1 MGGLWEVV
9 GGLEKGGVLV
19 RTEENST
26 GSRVGRLST
35 GALLEELS
43 QLGGEL
49 RFRRLAGQGP
59 AEGWVPLK
67 RHNEVLV
74 KQPSDV
80 WQVLGG
86 QSKGGVLVREGFET
100 SSPALSERLATGSLV
115 RQLERKD
122 DRGWVSIRLRHGA
135 ELLVPVDGVEVQA
148 LCGSVYDGM
157 DLEVLLEN
165 QEKQFSYQGFPS
177 WVRWAAAVARLLR
190 EGKPYLPTRL
200 PRPSRIDRP
209 RPLAP
214 YQQLSHTQLAEKSK
228 QHLPGC
234 LFGLDFPLSAEEM
247 ASEKFGPAW
256 LTEAF
261 HAAGTL
267 PADNRVTKVL
277 RAEDLAVKGFDAAG
291 GAAMKMFLTV
301 EYEKPG
307 PDLHTELFCKYPYP
321 FDQFPVER
329 RQISSYGDVDG
340 PEIAVQMLLAHLFP
354 FRTAKFYFGDVCR
367 ETTNFI
373 LISEKI
379 EFSQRGRIEQ
389 GKVVEQIDYKPYQVL
404 PVCGKFQDWL
414 LPDPAEYYCCLFRA
428 MGQLAAWDKQGR
440 YNDYFGPLDSA
451 QLQRLAAQRR
461 EIKAQ
466 QVESQ
471 RASVARI
478 LDTAIDFMTNVIP
491 SMVPGFLL
499 EGGRLG
505 KIKEDLLEMLP
516 HFPGMSGQYQ
526 FTDPNYVAA
535 MHANLQAGHNAF
547 FWRDEHDTLACG
559 VLDWGGFSRM
569 AFCMNFLG
577 CLSGADPEVLVAHE
591 EGIIRCF
598 RDEYARCGGPHL
610 PLDELLLRY
619 HLGYITFVYESTT
632 WVQREIYKL
641 ATKEEMQS
649 WHGILDDRFQE
660 RFRVR
665 CRSSAIINSFAFYSL
680 KGDYFRKL
688 FKEWST
694 GKGAP
699 FLTKI
704 QPSSR
709 RSFCSGNV
717 TPAVD
722 VDVIQHHP
730 EGLLVSRGTAG
741 SSKAGPSRGAVF
753 EHGGRHWVSIFE
765 IDRYWFAS
773 PLSVRST
780 SEEVRW
786 ISTEPTPGSCLAPAC
801 LRRPTPA
808 QADRAQL
815 SKNLSTGVLAVDVLA
830 PIGVGQSMLICGPK
844 DTGKSTLANE
854 VVEYALAAR
863 QVDKVVHFQSS
874 SAPPADPT
882 LRRVGTLMQLAVP
895 AASSQ
900 SAAYLPALFEAVA
913 VAEEVRDGGKHALL
927 ILDTVAPLLDAW
939 ELALQLAEAAG
950 DLGDAEALAAQRRAA
965 LAALLERAASL
976 QSGGSLTMLALL
988 ETEAMAALGIP
999 GQRQAPSA
1007 QMANEPTFSL
1017 ADFRGRRQSEL
1028 ERLQRLQ
1035 DRGVALTESSLSA
1048 LGIALPGDVA
1058 EGVKSA
1064 REMQSLSDGQAVLD
1078 KSMAAAGLFPA
1089 MVPGASFSRFG
1100 LGSDGAS
1107 KGAEAKARDVRPP
1120 ALQAV
1125 AAHLRTL
1132 LALEQEAHFRPTTVE
1147 VDSHQS
1153 RQLQAVASALQQPPG
1168 APLLPEEMTAL
1179 LLAACS
1185 GALDALSPSEASQAL
1200 QGGAQSP
1207 LLLHLKEA
1215 APGMLTK
1222 ICQESKLSQATLR
1235 ELEVVVRLFV
1245 KLKQAQV

>member
-535 MHANLQAGHNAF
+535 MHANLQADNAF